1 MKSGSRDIWVTSDL
15 HFGHVGICKFLKDD
29 GTKVRPWDSY
39 EEMDEELS
47 YVTEDS
53 DYARLQD
60 EIKARRVK
68 YQVLIEEM
76 ILKKDYLL
84 EYMDKNRRAL

>member
-1 MKSGSRDIWVTSDL
+1 MLSPFLLMKLEGKLMQKSVE
-15 HFGHVGICKFLKDD
+15 
-29 GTKVRPWDSY
+29 
-39 EEMDEELS
+39 EEMEEELS

-53 DYARLQD
+53 EYARLQD

-84 EYMDKNRRAL
+84 EYMDKNRRGL